1 MLEDRLCLGVSV
13 PAAEGCVVRDPE
25 EVAEDDFEAVMV
37 VELECERLEVLDGE
51 LDLEAVRV
59 AV

>member
-1 MLEDRLCLGVSV
+1 V
-13 PAAEGCVVRDPE
+13 PVTEGRVVRDPDT
-25 EVAEDDFEAVMV
+25 VTEDVFEAVMV
-37 VELECERLEVLDGE
+37 IELECECRDVPDGE